1 MLIYDIKFDIKSSIY
16 GRLGNVRIMMRH
28 LREDRVA
35 IIDNGI
41 SRDLICREKMQSKIV
56 IDDNN
61 RCIEDK
67 DKIQITDFQHGTIC
81 ALIVENIILTAY

>member
-1 MLIYDIKFDIKSSIY
+1 
-16 GRLGNVRIMMRH
+16 MRH

-41 SRDLICREKMQSKIV
+41 NKDLICREKMQSKIV

-67 DKIQITDFQHGTIC
+67 R
-81 ALIVENIILTAY
+81 

>member
-1 MLIYDIKFDIKSSIY
+1 MSS
-16 GRLGNVRIMMRH
+16 NVKIRMRF
-28 LREDRVA
+28 LRKDRVA

-41 SRDLICREKMQSKIV
+41 NRDLICKGKIQSRVV

-67 DKIQITDFQHGTIC
+67 DERQITDFQHGSFC
-81 ALIVENIILTAY
+81 ALIVEKYNSHCILNSVRILDKDGN